1 MIPIFDDMAMASA
14 DRRCAKI
21 PTPKRPE
28 QRRVLLEGHED
39 SQCDDLLRSFRQAHA
54 DKRQARSK
62 FAVIRRVES
71 ASPPRVPPV
80 LTPGQTQM
88 RPALPTEETSVQR
101 FQRKA
106 RGPVR
111 VETKTS
117 PVRLPGKMLGFRTLP
132 APAGDAANGASVGGI
147 R

>member
-28 QRRVLLEGHED
+28 QRPVLLEGHED
-39 SQCDDLLRSFRQAHA
+39 AQCDDLLRSLRKPHE
-54 DKRQARSK
+54 DKRQASSN
-62 FAVIRRVES
+62 FAVPRRGKS
-71 ASPPRVPPV
+71 ASHPRVPPV

-101 FQRKA
+101 FQRKG

-117 PVRLPGKMLGFRTLP
+117 PV
-132 APAGDAANGASVGGI
+132 
-147 R
+147 